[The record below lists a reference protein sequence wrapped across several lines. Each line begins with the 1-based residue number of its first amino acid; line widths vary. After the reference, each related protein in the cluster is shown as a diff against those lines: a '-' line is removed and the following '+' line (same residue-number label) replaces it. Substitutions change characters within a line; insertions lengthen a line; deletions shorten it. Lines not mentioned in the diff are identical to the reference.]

1 MTDMVT
7 QPYYFAHSLIIDFFY
22 LVSWI
27 DQRVNLNEGVIALV
41 TFLAGIGMQNFSGA
55 RKFAGYGFIALALV
69 FAIVA
74 FFQGP
79 VHILRGAGNFAA
91 VLPEPFSHIH
101 SPYNAFIASDNTS
114 IIASDDA
121 ELNSVQL
128 TSGTLRTKPTDY
140 LNARCPKSAVQVM
153 SYLIDANELEA
164 DEKSGFSL
172 SFVRHPKG
180 TPRDAC
186 WLSWHVTGEKVD
198 HYEVYAVAPDGPGG
212 AYLYAHLHLR
222 AEMPNHVLVGA
233 DYVQIRNS
241 LLISTGI
248 RISNMFEIDSG

>member
-1 MTDMVT
+1 MTDILAQTLSVI
-7 QPYYFAHSLIIDFFY
+7 HSLVIDFFY

-27 DQRVNLNEGVIALV
+27 DQRVNVNEGVIALV
-41 TFLAGIGMQNFSGA
+41 TFLAGIGMQNFTGA
-55 RKFAGYGFIALALV
+55 RKFAGYGFIGLALV

-101 SPYNAFIASDNTS
+101 SPYNAFVASDNTS

-128 TSGTLRTKPTDY
+128 SSGKLTAKPEDY
-140 LNARCPKSAVQVM
+140 LNARCPRSTAQVID
-153 SYLIDANELEA
+153 YLTDANELND

-172 SFVRHPKG
+172 SFVHHPKG

-198 HYEVYAVAPDGPGG
+198 HYEVYVVAPDGDGG
-212 AYLYAHLHLR
+212 AYLYAHMHLR
-222 AEMPNHVLVGA
+222 ADMPNHVLVGG

-241 LLISTGI
+241 LLISAGI
-248 RISNMFEIDSG
+248 DPKKA